1 MDVRLY
7 QGLIEFNWNLLFSA
21 ITVIVLFFIL
31 KHFFFEKVHNFM
43 VERERAVQDSLDNAA
58 ETIRQADE
66 KLADYNAR
74 IANAEDDVRKIME
87 DAKHQAELQASK
99 IVDEAKQDAVGI
111 MEHTQREIERE
122 QHNARAEMKDEITT
136 LAMMAAQQIM
146 EKELDPKGHEE
157 IVDKIIEE
165 AGNESWQN

>member
-31 KHFFFEKVHNFM
+31 SHFFFEKVHNFM
-43 VERERAVQDSLDNAA
+43 VEREQTIQDSLDNAE
-58 ETIRQADE
+58 ETNRLADE
-66 KLADYNAR
+66 KLADYDAK
-74 IANAEDDVRKIME
+74 IAGAQDDVRKIMDE
-87 DAKHQAELQASK
+87 ARHEAGLQAAK
-99 IVDEAKQDAVGI
+99 IIEEAKQDAAGI

-146 EKELDPKGHEE
+146 EKELDAQGHEE
-157 IVDKIIEE
+157 IVNKIIEE
-165 AGNESWQN
+165 AGNKSWQN

>member
-1 MDVRLY
+1 MEFQPL
-7 QGLIEFNWNLLFSA
+7 LSFNWNMLFSA

-31 KHFFFEKVHNFM
+31 KHFFFEKVHDFM
-43 VERERAVQDSLDNAA
+43 VAREQAVQDSLDNAA
-58 ETIRQADE
+58 ETNRLADE
-66 KLADYNAR
+66 KLANYDAR
-74 IANAEDDVRKIME
+74 IANVETDGRKIME
-87 DAKHQAELQASK
+87 EAKRQAELQASK
-99 IVDEAKQDAVGI
+99 IIDEAKQDAVGI
-111 MEHTQREIERE
+111 FEHTQREIERE

-165 AGNESWQN
+165 AGNTQWQN